1 MPVCVSKRT
10 AQGGLTWGAHCPRLV
25 VIRVATPSL
34 LLGVKCHLSQFQG
47 WSSPLTVALKGS
59 AIILYL
65 VQASHHRGFPD
76 AQMVKNPPAM
86 QETQV

>member
-1 MPVCVSKRT
+1 MPLCISKRT

-47 WSSPLTVALKGS
+47 WSSPLTVELKRECKAPLLS
-59 AIILYL
+59 PTL
-65 VQASHHRGFPD
+65 SS
-76 AQMVKNPPAM
+76 
-86 QETQV
+86 